1 LGAVAVLIDLSP
13 RYCVSIYEWWNYLS
27 EVKHDHFGQLK
38 HFYLSG
44 QQVFW
49 NKCVF
54 LRFSAE
60 SPSRFDGFQAIAI
73 FSRRNGLQKSF
84 ARDKGYGVL

>member
-1 LGAVAVLIDLSP
+1 LDAVAVLIDLSLQ
-13 RYCVSIYEWWNYLS
+13 YGVSIYEWWNYLS
-27 EVKHDHFGQLK
+27 EAKHDHFGQLK

-54 LRFSAE
+54 LRFSAG
-60 SPSRFDGFQAIAI
+60 SSSRFDGFQAFAI
-73 FSRRNGLQKSF
+73 FSRRK
-84 ARDKGYGVL
+84 D